1 MLAEGNPFVALRLA
15 TKYRCGAHEGLKKQT
30 TATEATAEFRIV
42 VADGGIM
49 RLGLLWSS
57 RVMESIL
64 IPC

>member
-1 MLAEGNPFVALRLA
+1 MLAEGNPFVALRLTA
-15 TKYRCGAHEGLKKQT
+15 KYRCGAHEALKKQT
-30 TATEATAEFRIV
+30 TATVEVRIA
-42 VADGGIM
+42 VADGGLM